1 MTVRLIFEY
10 EGRQVRLLSRQHLD
24 MQPPPT
30 DPVERYEGQQGFW
43 IEVRDK
49 GGHVLHRQIMQDPM
63 REDAEVF
70 SDEPGAS
77 VMRVPRSEV
86 RGTFAVLVPDVE
98 AADHLALMGSPP
110 VAGAVREAASELAR
124 FPIA

>member
-1 MTVRLIFEY
+1 MTVRLILEY

-30 DPVERYEGQQGFW
+30 DPVEGYEGQQGFW
-43 IEVRDK
+43 IEVRDE
-49 GGHVLHRQIMQDPM
+49 GGRVLHRQIMQDPM

-77 VMRVPRSEV
+77 MMRIPRSEA
-86 RGTFAVLVPDVE
+86 RGTFTVLVPDVE
-98 AADHLALMGSPP
+98 AADHVALMGSPSG
-110 VAGAVREAASELAR
+110 AGADRAAASELAR